1 MATTTIP
8 WGDGSGDNIY
18 LTYSASQGDQTVLV
32 SSDAN
37 GGVARTKNI
46 TFVSTVGNISRILT
60 VSQEEGASLVSITWN
75 NVCITYDD
83 TAIGYPDTSP
93 QYVKDGL
100 VFWLDGI
107 DKGEGADTWV
117 DKVGGHVF
125 TNHGAVFNP
134 DHVYLDGNAYL
145 VGSTTQLF
153 PTTESGT
160 IEVVFKK
167 ESEFGVIIV
176 PPTGGT
182 SATTVSQLSFGF
194 ISGYGLMWSNKTNR
208 PKYSDNL
215 AWGSVSISLARALGG
230 GEALTQNGS
239 SYLSLNSNSP
249 AYIGKRNHSST
260 NPFTGEIYCIRMY
273 NRQLTEEEVLHNLA
287 VDNQRFYLGNNY
299 IVFVDS
305 EVESIC
311 ATAWGD
317 GTGLTGAQAA
327 AVTNSQF
334 TTQFRDN
341 AQITSFDEFQYFTC
355 LTQIY
360 GNNSTSTPGAFG
372 NCTSL
377 KSITFGPNISLLY
390 HYAFYNC
397 TSLEEVTISRSFSS
411 IYVGLWTNCTALK
424 RFNIPSIS
432 VWLDC
437 TLSSYHPFAASGEG
451 HLYIGSSEVTTVTI
465 PSTIEEI
472 KTYAFYHCV
481 GIASFDIPSSVTSI
495 GTYAF
500 TGCSGLTAVTG
511 MSGVR
516 TLGRSAFSNCTA
528 LTSDINLPSL
538 TGTLPTLTF
547 AYTAITK
554 VVSLGSITTIES
566 NTFSNCT
573 ALEEVALPSTLTSVG
588 QTAFQNCTAVEKIN
602 ITDLAAYYGITF
614 ATSANPFHYSTADS
628 RGLYLNGVLVTN
640 LVIPNTVTAI
650 GASQF
655 YKNNTITS
663 VTIPSSVTSIGG
675 SAFGYTGL
683 TGVSIPSSVT
693 SIGGNAFIGCL
704 AIKDMTI
711 ESTATIASNICSTTA
726 ASTCGD
732 GTGTFHHYGSMTNAS
747 NFMFN
752 FRRIIIDGDFS
763 NTNNSPLRYLVTNGA
778 GTFEAMKIGGNYSTT
793 GTNAGN
799 SKPITPNVGMS
810 SAAGQKYSFLE
821 IMGTITSSYCILG
834 ADNYNSLNAGFILH
848 LGYDTV
854 TNNALPCTPVIAGA
868 SFTRLAKIYVGDGSS
883 AAHDDAILAQYT
895 ADTDWSAYSSKLDTW
910 YNYINDPNANS
921 DYIN

>member
-37 GGVARTKNI
+37 SGAARTKNI
-46 TFVSTVGNISRILT
+46 TFVSTVGNISRTLT

-75 NVCITYDD
+75 NVCITYDE
-83 TAIGYPDTSP
+83 TAIGYRDTSP

-160 IEVVFKK
+160 IEVVFKR

-239 SYLSLNSNSP
+239 SYLSLTSNSP
-249 AYIGKRNHSST
+249 AYIGKRNYSST
-260 NPFTGEIYCIRMY
+260 NPFTGKIYCIRMY
-273 NRQLTEEEVLHNLA
+273 DRQLTEEEVLHNLA
-287 VDNQRFYLGNNY
+287 VDNQRFYLGTDY

-311 ATAWGD
+311 ATTWGD

-341 AQITSFDEFQYFTC
+341 AQITSFDEFQYFMC

-360 GNNSTSTPGAFG
+360 GNNSTSAPGAFG

-377 KSITFGPNISLLY
+377 KSITFGPHISLLN

-411 IYVGLWTNCTALK
+411 TYVGVWTNCTALK

-437 TLSSYHPFAASGEG
+437 TLSSHHPFAASGEG

-472 KTYAFYHCV
+472 KAYAFYNCV
-481 GIASFDIPSSVTSI
+481 GITSITIPSSVTSIGADAFYGCSGLTGTITIPSTVSTIGQYAFSGCSGITKAIVNSTQARILYLFQYCTNLQEVELGGSVTKILGLFRDCSSLTTVTYNNAIDHTEGTYNYLNCSSMSRINLKNIDCWLNSTFNRADNHPSYSSSGIHLYINNDEVTSITISSLTTISSYLFRRCVGLTNITINSQITAIGDSAFDGCSGLTGTLTIPSSVTSI
-495 GTYAF
+495 GTNA
-500 TGCSGLTAVTG
+500 
-511 MSGVR
+511 
-516 TLGRSAFSNCTA
+516 
-528 LTSDINLPSL
+528 
-538 TGTLPTLTF
+538 F
-547 AYTAITK
+547 AYTTGITNLYIL
-554 VVSLGSITTIES
+554 STS
-566 NTFSNCT
+566 TF
-573 ALEEVALPSTLTSVG
+573 TLTSI
-588 QTAFQNCTAVEKIN
+588 NN
-602 ITDLAAYYGITF
+602 ITVNTTAGTGNGTGVLQFNGGLSISTTESRLSFKKLIVKGNMSQANLLRITPSCNYIEQIRVGGNYTNTYASNAANGRIL
-614 ATSANPFHYSTADS
+614 YSTAAA
-628 RGLYLNGVLVTN
+628 V
-640 LVIPNTVTAI
+640 
-650 GASQF
+650 
-655 YKNNTITS
+655 
-663 VTIPSSVTSIGG
+663 
-675 SAFGYTGL
+675 
-683 TGVSIPSSVT
+683 VSKLI
-693 SIGGNAFIGCL
+693 FI
-704 AIKDMTI
+704 
-711 ESTATIASNICSTTA
+711 
-726 ASTCGD
+726 
-732 GTGTFHHYGSMTNAS
+732 
-747 NFMFN
+747 
-752 FRRIIIDGDFS
+752 
-763 NTNNSPLRYLVTNGA
+763 
-778 GTFEAMKIGGNYSTT
+778 
-793 GTNAGN
+793 
-799 SKPITPNVGMS
+799 
-810 SAAGQKYSFLE
+810 E
-821 IMGTITSSYCILG
+821 IMGTITSGHSILEANNRCIPSSG
-834 ADNYNSLNAGFILH
+834 VILH
-848 LGYDTV
+848 LGY
-854 TNNALPCTPVIAGA
+854 NGIPCAPNIVLA
-868 SFTRLAKIYVGDGSS
+868 SSTRIAKIYVGDGSS

>member
-37 GGVARTKNI
+37 GGAARTKNI

-194 ISGYGLMWSNKTNR
+194 ISGYGLMWSNKTSR
-208 PKYSDNL
+208 PKYSDSL

-239 SYLSLNSNSP
+239 SYLSLTSNSP
-249 AYIGKRNHSST
+249 AYIGRRNYSST
-260 NPFTGEIYCIRMY
+260 NPFTGKIYCIRMY

-311 ATAWGD
+311 ATTWGD
-317 GTGLTGAQAA
+317 GTGLTEAQAA
-327 AVTNSQF
+327 AVTYAQF
-334 TTQFRDN
+334 GETFKGNTE
-341 AQITSFDEFQYFTC
+341 ITSFDEFQYFTGVTETRAQSFDGC
-355 LTQIY
+355 SNLTQITLPSTFTKFVQANVFRNCYELVRISGFENLTSVNYMCAGDTKVAELHASNLTGLLNNNY
-360 GNNSTSTPGAFG
+360 GNVVA
-372 NCTSL
+372 
-377 KSITFGPNISLLY
+377 
-390 HYAFYNC
+390 
-397 TSLEEVTISRSFSS
+397 
-411 IYVGLWTNCTALK
+411 
-424 RFNIPSIS
+424 
-432 VWLDC
+432 
-437 TLSSYHPFAASGEG
+437 HPFYYSTDADAPQRGY
-451 HLYIGSSEVTTVTI
+451 YINGTLLTGVV
-465 PSTIEEI
+465 
-472 KTYAFYHCV
+472 
-481 GIASFDIPSSVTSI
+481 IPSSVTEI
-495 GTYAF
+495 KMCA
-500 TGCSGLTAVTG
+500 
-511 MSGVR
+511 
-516 TLGRSAFSNCTA
+516 
-528 LTSDINLPSL
+528 
-538 TGTLPTLTF
+538 
-547 AYTAITK
+547 
-554 VVSLGSITTIES
+554 
-566 NTFSNCT
+566 
-573 ALEEVALPSTLTSVG
+573 
-588 QTAFQNCTAVEKIN
+588 
-602 ITDLAAYYGITF
+602 
-614 ATSANPFHYSTADS
+614 
-628 RGLYLNGVLVTN
+628 
-640 LVIPNTVTAI
+640 
-650 GASQF
+650 F

-663 VTIPSSVTSIGG
+663 VTIPSSVTAIGG
-675 SAFGYTGL
+675 NAFYQCSGL
-683 TGVSIPSSVT
+683 TAVTIPSSVT
-693 SIGGNAFIGCL
+693 SIGGNSFNGCL
-704 AIKDMTI
+704 AIKNMTI
-711 ESTATIASNICSTTA
+711 ESTATIASNFVSTTA

-747 NFMFN
+747 NFMLN

-763 NTNNSPLRYLVTNGA
+763 NTNNSPLRYLVTNGSA
-778 GTFEAMKIGGNYSTT
+778 TFEVMKIGGNYSTT
-793 GTNAGN
+793 GTSAGN
-799 SKPITPNVGMS
+799 SRPICPNLGMS

-821 IMGTITSSYCILG
+821 IMGTITSNYCILG
-834 ADNYNSLNAGFILH
+834 SDNYNNLNAGFILH

-854 TNNALPCTPVIAGA
+854 TNSALPCTPEIAGA

-910 YNYINDPNANS
+910 YNYINDPNANP